1 MRYKLT
7 GGDLA
12 KDARLNPYKRIT
24 KGTEVTVKVDGEE
37 VVAIVDMAGKYTYLN
52 VGGVDYYVTVVLTE
66 GTEYETCTWEPAQK
80 KVKAA
85 AVEGE
90 PSAEGEEAAPK
101 AKKSRKP
108 KAEEAVEA

>member
-1 MRYKLT
+1 MRYKLI

-37 VVAIVDMAGKYTYLN
+37 LVAIVDTAGKYTYLN
-52 VGGVDYYVTVVLTE
+52 VGGVDYYVTGALTE

-85 AVEGE
+85 AEGE
-90 PSAEGEEAAPK
+90 GEGEGEAVAPK
-101 AKKSRKP
+101 AKKPRKP
-108 KAEEAVEA
+108 KAEEPVEA

>member
-7 GGDLA
+7 GGDLV

-37 VVAIVDMAGKYTYLN
+37 VVAIVDTAEKYTYLN
-52 VGGVDYYVTVVLTE
+52 VGGVDYYVTGKLTE
-66 GTEYETCTWEPAQK
+66 GTEYETCTWEPAPK

-85 AVEGE
+85 AEGVEGGD
-90 PSAEGEEAAPK
+90 GEAAAPK